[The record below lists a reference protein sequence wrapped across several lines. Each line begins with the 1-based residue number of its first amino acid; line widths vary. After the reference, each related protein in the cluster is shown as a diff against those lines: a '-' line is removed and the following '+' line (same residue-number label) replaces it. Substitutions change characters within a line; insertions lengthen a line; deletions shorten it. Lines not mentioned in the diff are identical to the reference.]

1 MSNIDKSIIPGS
13 NFVRMAQEPLDARS
27 TANTIEERNSY
38 ITRGVA
44 YDGMRVYVED
54 DGKTYEYTGA
64 EPTGDDFSACW
75 VWDKEGLAVDNT
87 VVHLAGD
94 ETISGTKTFT
104 PGVVLNANSTLNATP
119 SSNSHLVHKKYVDDS
134 IKTSVPDQIGKT
146 IQAWDKDLD
155 ELSKLTGTGHVF
167 RKEDGTYVSGVLSST
182 TTDIVTTKDSN
193 TGNIVFSLANHG
205 TAGNYNEITVDAK
218 GRVSSGKKHTTVEGF
233 GITNA
238 VRTDN
243 INQSIAGTKTFT
255 VAPKINSET
264 ITTKEY
270 VDNKFSSDV
279 VDQIGNTIQAHSDQ
293 LDKLAA
299 LTDTGYVYR
308 KADGTIQGMTVK
320 AANATVTVTTNEAT
334 KTTSVSL
341 PNVGKAGTYFKV
353 TTDAQGRVT
362 AGSNPNTVDGFGIV
376 DAVHKTGDTL
386 TGVLKYSNVP
396 DSAFQ
401 DENAIPNV
409 KYVDSIALGYTTHQ
423 ACDLGSTKN
432 LTGTYSNGI
441 DLTYPGVG
449 ATFTLDASIT
459 SLDSIQL
466 EKGFRILLVG
476 QTNKIQNGVYEV
488 ANGAAPFIL
497 VRAEDFDGE
506 PVIKYKGASF
516 LISKGTPDSPDNLKG
531 TVWKVENE
539 TITFGTTEIVFNQA
553 FTPNSYSAGTGVTI
567 SDNTISVNQ
576 GTVVKAINGNL
587 DVSSLIGNSGKFLK
601 AGNDNTSAT
610 WQSIKSSDISDIVPV
625 NKGGTGLSAVTS
637 NGVLVGNTASSLKV
651 IAPATGLLQISDSTL
666 VPSFSKLQLG
676 GGNVDGILPVTKGGT
691 GNNTGLSP
699 SATKLQTARS
709 FSISGGATASAVNF
723 DGTSNVNLN
732 VTSLDGTK
740 VTVFTGSTSEAN
752 GTTGSVPAPIIAD
765 SGKYLSADGRW
776 KLISSTSISGSVAV
790 ANGGTG
796 VATIAANQLVVGN
809 GTSAVKTVANAD
821 GILIGT
827 ASAAPTFGK
836 ANLTKH
842 VTGILPVANGGTG
855 NSTGN
860 AATATKLQTARTI
873 TLAGAITGSVSFD
886 GSGNVTINTTGGDP
900 TKQTLMTGATA
911 SEAGTSGAVPVPAA
925 GKQAQFLRGD
935 ATWAT
940 PTNNAVDQT
949 VSAENLELPIL
960 AKNSNAITSTTTGS
974 KFASNMTIN
983 PFTGYITIPGGLKSS
998 QATTTYLKGSQGT
1011 ALVNSTAAAGV
1022 YVTISKTNSTNGVIT
1037 VNQYQDKLLAVYQS
1051 NDVITAG
1058 TNTPTKRAIL
1068 FDENGDAYW
1077 EGGIESKGGFTGSLT
1092 GNVTGNITGTAGS
1105 AAKWTVARTITL
1117 AGNASGSVSLDGS
1130 SNVTL
1135 TVTNNTA
1142 SACSGNA
1149 ATATKLQ
1156 TKRTI
1161 DGVSFDGSSAIT
1173 HFSTC
1178 NTSAATVEKVVSVNN
1193 FSLVTGATV
1202 SVLFTI
1208 TNTAANPTL
1217 NVSGTGAKPIYYSN
1231 AAISAGYLAANRI
1244 ITFIYDGTN
1253 YVVSSGGQLIGSVTN
1268 VNQTEITA
1276 SGEYPLIFRRSANTT
1291 AGNYG
1296 VSYKSG
1302 ITVNP
1307 STGTI
1312 TATKF
1317 KGTLDGSVTQ
1327 ANTLATAR
1335 AIDGVNFNGSANISR
1350 YAACTTAA
1358 ATVAKTITISNFTLV
1373 TGALVVVK
1381 FNNGNT
1387 VDNPTLN
1394 INNTGAKPIIYAG
1407 TNIKSSD
1414 LVVQAVIPL
1423 VYDGTNW
1430 QVIGSIPGIEG
1441 YTTVESDNRFAQKY
1455 NSTIYNSLNITDQ

>member
-87 VVHLAGD
+87 VVHLAGN

-104 PGVVLNANSTLNATP
+104 PGIVLNANSTLNATP

-134 IKTSVPDQIGKT
+134 IKTSVSDQIGK
-146 IQAWDKDLD
+146 
-155 ELSKLTGTGHVF
+155 
-167 RKEDGTYVSGVLSST
+167 
-182 TTDIVTTKDSN
+182 
-193 TGNIVFSLANHG
+193 
-205 TAGNYNEITVDAK
+205 
-218 GRVSSGKKHTTVEGF
+218 
-233 GITNA
+233 
-238 VRTDN
+238 
-243 INQSIAGTKTFT
+243 
-255 VAPKINSET
+255 
-264 ITTKEY
+264 
-270 VDNKFSSDV
+270 
-279 VDQIGNTIQAHSDQ
+279 TIQAHSDQ

-299 LTDTGYVYR
+299 LTNTGYVYR

-320 AANATVTVTTNEAT
+320 AANATVTVTTNESA

-341 PNVGKAGTYFKV
+341 PNVGTAGTYFKV
-353 TTDAQGRVT
+353 TTDAQGRIT
-362 AGSNPNTVDGFGIV
+362 KGSNPNTVDGFGIV

-432 LTGTYSNGI
+432 LTGVYSNGI
-441 DLTYPGVG
+441 DPTYPGVG

-539 TITFGTTEIVFNQA
+539 TIIFGTTKIVFNQA
-553 FTPNSYSAGTGVTI
+553 FTPNSYSAGTGITI
-567 SDNTISVNQ
+567 NNNTVSVNQ
-576 GTVVKAINGNL
+576 GTIIKAINGNL
-587 DVSSLIGNSGKFLK
+587 DVSSLTGNSGKFLK
-601 AGNDNTSAT
+601 AGGNNTPAT
-610 WQSIKSSDISDIVPV
+610 WQVVTPSDISGTYPV
-625 NKGGTGLSAVTS
+625 NKGGTG
-637 NGVLVGNTASSLKV
+637 
-651 IAPATGLLQISDSTL
+651 
-666 VPSFSKLQLG
+666 
-676 GGNVDGILPVTKGGT
+676 
-691 GNNTGLSP
+691 
-699 SATKLQTARS
+699 
-709 FSISGGATASAVNF
+709 
-723 DGTSNVNLN
+723 
-732 VTSLDGTK
+732 
-740 VTVFTGSTSEAN
+740 
-752 GTTGSVPAPIIAD
+752 
-765 SGKYLSADGRW
+765 
-776 KLISSTSISGSVAV
+776 
-790 ANGGTG
+790 
-796 VATIAANQLVVGN
+796 VATISANQLVVGN

-842 VTGILPVANGGTG
+842 VTGILPVTNGGTG

-873 TLAGAITGSVSFD
+873 TLTGAITGSVSFD
-886 GSGNVTINTTGGDP
+886 GSGNVIINTTGGDP

-911 SEAGTSGAVPVPAA
+911 SEAGTSGAVPAPAA

-940 PTNNAVDQT
+940 PTNNAVAQT

-983 PFTGYITIPGGLKSS
+983 PYTGYITIPGGLKSS
-998 QATTTYLKGSQGT
+998 QATTTYLKGSKGT

-1058 TNTPTKRAIL
+1058 TNSPTKRAIL

-1077 EGGIESKGGFTGSLT
+1077 EGSVESEGGFNGNLT
-1092 GNVTGNITGTAGS
+1092 GNVNGNVTGTAGS
-1105 AAKWTVARTITL
+1105 AAKWTAARTIKL

-1173 HFSTC
+1173 HFGTC
-1178 NTSAATVEKVVSVNN
+1178 VTNAATAEKVVSVNN

-1208 TNTAANPTL
+1208 TNTAANPKL
-1217 NVSGTGAKPIYYSN
+1217 NVSGTGAKPIHYSN

-1268 VNQTEITA
+1268 VSQTEITA

-1327 ANTLATAR
+1327 ANTLTTAR
-1335 AIDGVNFNGSANISR
+1335 AIDGVNFNGSANIKR
-1350 YAACTTAA
+1350 YAECTTDSNNANK
-1358 ATVAKTITISNFTLV
+1358 VVTISNYAQV
-1373 TGALVVVK
+1373 AGAYVIIK
-1381 FNNGNT
+1381 FNNGNSI
-1387 VDNPTLN
+1387 DSPTLN
-1394 INNTGAKPIIYAG
+1394 INNIGALPIQYLG
-1407 TNIKSSD
+1407 NPIKAMQILANS
-1414 LVVQAVIPL
+1414 VIPL
-1423 VYDGTNW
+1423 ICTGTTW
-1430 QVIGSIPGIEG
+1430 EVVGSLPGIEG
-1441 YTTVESDNRFAQKY
+1441 YSTFESDSRFAQKY
-1455 NSTIYNSLNITDQ
+1455 NSTIYNYLNIIDSNP